1 MQMKIL
7 CRGVG
12 KTFIARQGALEVLR
26 DVEIEVAEGEF
37 CCLVGPSGCGKSTLL
52 RILAGLA
59 APTRGTALIQ
69 SRLGADG
76 PACAM
81 VFQEHAL
88 FPWKTVLRNVAFG
101 LQMQGMARPAR
112 EAIARRVIAKVGLER
127 FEGYYPHQLS
137 GGMKQR
143 VGIARALAANPEVL
157 LMDEPLGA
165 LDAISRNLLQG
176 ELLRIWEEER
186 KTVLFITH
194 SIEEAILLG
203 DRVLL
208 MTPQPGRIA
217 ASFEVPFP
225 RPRSLKVKSLPQFG
239 DIAYRIWERLQ
250 DEVVRGGEGR

>member
-1 MQMKIL
+1 MPTRIL
-7 CRGVG
+7 CQGIG
-12 KTFIARQGALEVLR
+12 KTFAARQGMLEVLQ
-26 DVEIEVAEGEF
+26 DVNLEVGEGEF

-52 RILAGLA
+52 RILSGLIQ
-59 APTRGTALIQ
+59 PTQGTALIQ
-69 SRLGADG
+69 PREERNG

-101 LQMQGMARPAR
+101 LQMQGIARPTREMIAR
-112 EAIARRVIAKVGLER
+112 EVILKVGLER

-165 LDAISRNLLQG
+165 LDAISRNILQE
-176 ELLRIWEEER
+176 ELLRIWEADR

-217 ASFEVPFP
+217 ATLRWGIQTV
-225 RPRSLKVKSLPQFG
+225 
-239 DIAYRIWERLQ
+239 
-250 DEVVRGGEGR
+250 GGGILADVFSD